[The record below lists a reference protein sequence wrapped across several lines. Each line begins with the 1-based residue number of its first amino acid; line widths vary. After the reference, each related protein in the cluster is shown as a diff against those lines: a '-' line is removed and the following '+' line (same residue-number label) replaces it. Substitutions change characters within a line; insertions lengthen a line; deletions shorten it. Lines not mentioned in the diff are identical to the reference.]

1 MQLQGGRAH
10 VLQLGELA
18 ELGGYGATQR
28 VVIQNPAKYRNQH
41 NGLVSP
47 SSPATLAHV
56 AQPTS
61 HVCAALV
68 LPRAEYKCLDRRIT

>member
-10 VLQLGELA
+10 EKQLGELA

-28 VVIQNPAKYRNQH
+28 VVIQQPAKYPNQH
-41 NGLVSP
+41 NGLVRP
-47 SSPATLAHV
+47 SSPATIAHT

-61 HVCAALV
+61 HVNVALV
-68 LPRAEYKCLDRRIT
+68 LTRAEYKCLYRRIT